1 MNKEKQSFDLPSQI
15 ISVLLHPLL
24 MPTYGIIILLN
35 SGTHYSYIPWQA
47 QKILYTLI
55 FLTTFLIPVSI
66 IPFLMSL
73 KLIRSIQMDEQK
85 DRFIPLIISAL
96 SYYFGL
102 YLINKLPFH
111 VPLFIKLLVSG
122 SLILILL
129 NLLINIKWKISAH
142 LIGIG
147 GLLAFVF
154 AFSIIFYTR
163 LIDVIILL
171 SILSGVVAVARLNL
185 QAHNPAQVY
194 SGFLLGFTGML
205 VMIYLSL

>member
-1 MNKEKQSFDLPSQI
+1 MNKEKQRFDLPSQI

-73 KLIRSIQMDEQK
+73 KLIGNIRMDERK

-154 AFSIIFYTR
+154 AFSIVFYTR

-171 SILSGVVAVARLNL
+171 SVLSGVVAVARLNL
-185 QAHNPAQVY
+185 QAHNPAQK
-194 SGFLLGFTGML
+194 GLLSIQL
-205 VMIYLSL
+205 A

>member
-1 MNKEKQSFDLPSQI
+1 MDNNSQKFDLPSQI

-24 MPTYGIIILLN
+24 MPTYGLIILLN
-35 SGTHYSYIPWQA
+35 SGTHYAYIPWQA

-55 FLTTFLIPVSI
+55 FLSTFLIPVSI

-73 KLIRSIQMDEQK
+73 KLINNIYMNERKE
-85 DRFIPLIISAL
+85 RFIPLIVSVM

-111 VPLFIKLLVSG
+111 VPVFIKLLVSG
-122 SLILILL
+122 SLVLIAL

-154 AFSIIFYTR
+154 AFSIVFYAN

-171 SILSGVVAVARLNL
+171 SVLSGVIAVARLNL
-185 QAHNPAQVY
+185 QAHNPPQVY
-194 SGFLLGFTGML
+194 TGFLLGFTGML
-205 VMIYLSL
+205 VIIYLNL

>member
-1 MNKEKQSFDLPSQI
+1 MNKEKQRFDLPSQI

-73 KLIRSIQMDEQK
+73 KLIGNIQMDERK

-154 AFSIIFYTR
+154 AFSIVFYTR

-171 SILSGVVAVARLNL
+171 SVLSGVVAVARLNL

-205 VMIYLSL
+205 IMIYLNL

>member
-1 MNKEKQSFDLPSQI
+1 MNKEKQRFDLPSQT

-73 KLIRSIQMDEQK
+73 KLIGNIQMDERK

-154 AFSIIFYTR
+154 AFSIVFYTR

-171 SILSGVVAVARLNL
+171 SVLSGVVAVARLNL

-205 VMIYLSL
+205 IMIYLNL

>member
-1 MNKEKQSFDLPSQI
+1 
-15 ISVLLHPLL
+15 
-24 MPTYGIIILLN
+24 
-35 SGTHYSYIPWQA
+35 
-47 QKILYTLI
+47 
-55 FLTTFLIPVSI
+55 
-66 IPFLMSL
+66 MSL
-73 KLIRSIQMDEQK
+73 KLIGNIQMDERK

-111 VPLFIKLLVSG
+111 VPVFIKLLVAG

-129 NLLINIKWKISAH
+129 NLFINIKWKISAH

-154 AFSIIFYTR
+154 AFSIVFYAH
-163 LIDVIILL
+163 LMDVIILL
-171 SILSGVVAVARLNL
+171 SVLSGVVAVARLNL

-194 SGFLLGFTGML
+194 SGFSLGFTGML
-205 VMIYLSL
+205 IMIYLNL

>member
-1 MNKEKQSFDLPSQI
+1 MNKEKQRFDLPSQI
-15 ISVLLHPLL
+15 VSVLLHPLL

-35 SGTHYSYIPWQA
+35 SETHYSYIPWQA

-73 KLIRSIQMDEQK
+73 KLIGNIQMNERK

-154 AFSIIFYTR
+154 AFSIVFYTR

-171 SILSGVVAVARLNL
+171 SVLSGVVAVARLNL

-205 VMIYLSL
+205 IMIYLNL

>member
-1 MNKEKQSFDLPSQI
+1 MNKEKQRFDLPSQI

-73 KLIRSIQMDEQK
+73 KLIGNIQMDERK

-154 AFSIIFYTR
+154 AFSIVFYTR
-163 LIDVIILL
+163 LIDVLILL
-171 SILSGVVAVARLNL
+171 SVLSGVVAVARLNL

-205 VMIYLSL
+205 IMIYLNL